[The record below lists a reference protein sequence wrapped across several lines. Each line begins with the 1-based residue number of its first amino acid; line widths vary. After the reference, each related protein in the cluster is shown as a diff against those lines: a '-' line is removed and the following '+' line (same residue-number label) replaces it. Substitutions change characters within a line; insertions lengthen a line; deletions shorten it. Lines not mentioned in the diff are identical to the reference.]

1 MNVLART
8 TGVSPN
14 KTVLRTVSPNAFH
27 QTCLV
32 TGSVQRDTLSA
43 DLSASPTITSLGT
56 RRAEINVFPSI
67 TPVTAP
73 VSRDIQLVATDASKT
88 SGEAPTL
95 TVTALANG
103 TSNHAKGR
111 VENQS
116 NRIITGPFSKIFF

>member
-32 TGSVQRDTLSA
+32 TGSVRRDTSSA

-73 VSRDIQLVATDASKT
+73 VSRDIQLVATGVSEMRIKACT
-88 SGEAPTL
+88 EFVTANVNPISGPAMGHAPT
-95 TVTALANG
+95 A
-103 TSNHAKGR
+103 
-111 VENQS
+111 Q
-116 NRIITGPFSKIFF
+116 